1 MLCYYVKI
9 IINML
14 YLLQRKSYNES
25 SLSSLLPLPTHT
37 HYLSLSL
44 IMNTRSNAFRHNK
57 NNVHAFQVHAV
68 GIKFQSAISQ
78 EMVSKTR

>member
-14 YLLQRKSYNES
+14 YLHRKSYNES

-37 HYLSLSL
+37 HSLSLSL